1 MSEENEPPVNLTNEL
16 LSDIRT
22 HIAGLEAKIN
32 TINEKKSLQ
41 LFRKKGS
48 RKGLYAL
55 VLLGVAGAI
64 GACIYAMRIE
74 DELTKLR
81 HQMPNRTQQV
91 IINEQPGVYFNIN
104 APEPYLRIDKEQ
116 IEEF

>member
-1 MSEENEPPVNLTNEL
+1 MTNENEQSNTVTNEL
-16 LSDIRT
+16 LRDIRT

-32 TINEKKSLQ
+32 TINQ
-41 LFRKKGS
+41 RRLFRKTGS

-81 HQMPNRTQQV
+81 HQMPGRTQQV
-91 IINEQPGVYFNIN
+91 IINEQPGIYFNLN
-104 APEPYLRIDKEQ
+104 EQQPYLRIEREQ